1 MAQYLKHSLSLL
13 IVLAGCTC
21 APKAP
26 VRLPVVAPVSTEQNT
41 IEQAAFTE
49 SVRAIQQP
57 LPVAVK
63 EASIE
68 EEAEL
73 LVPPLAEPLPD
84 AGLTIEVLEQ
94 MALANNPAVGQAA
107 ARVRSLRGKYVQ
119 VGLPPNPSIGYAASE
134 VGQEGTAGQQGAF
147 VGQDFIGGGKLA
159 KNREIVAA
167 EIEKAEQKLAATRIR
182 VSTDVR
188 MSYYRALVAQQRVE
202 LATSLVELMGEAVQA
217 SKELL
222 EAEEIPKAGLL
233 QTEVEQQTAEIV
245 LRNAENEVSAAWQ
258 QLSAVIGDLAMPPQK
273 LVGDPKI
280 LPDKLVWEATLGR
293 ITTLSPEM
301 AAAVAELSRSRRA
314 LNRAFAEPVP
324 DLNTQFMVQ
333 YDNSTNYTIGGI
345 QVGIPLP
352 LWNKNQGG
360 IRQAHAEIS
369 VASQNIDRVALD
381 LQNRLAT
388 TFRDYSNARSQAEMY
403 SANILPRAEQTFDLV
418 RLGYSQGEVGY
429 LDLLTAQRTYA
440 HANLA
445 YLDALDALWQNHVK
459 IEGLLLTD
467 SLASQLE

>member
-1 MAQYLKHSLSLL
+1 MTQNIKLSLSLL
-13 IVLAGCTC
+13 VLLAGCAS
-21 APKAP
+21 APQGP
-26 VRLPVVAPVSTEQNT
+26 VPLPAVAPISTEQT
-41 IEQAAFTE
+41 SFEQATFTE
-49 SVRAIQQP
+49 SLPAIQQP
-57 LPVAVK
+57 ASVAVK
-63 EASIE
+63 QASME

-94 MALANNPAVGQAA
+94 MALANNPSIGHAA

-119 VGLPPNPSIGYAASE
+119 VGLPPNPSVGYAASE
-134 VGQEGTAGQQGAF
+134 VGQEGLAGQQGAF
-147 VGQDFIGGGKLA
+147 VGQDFIGGGKLE
-159 KNREIVAA
+159 KNRAIVAA
-167 EIEKAEQKLAATRIR
+167 EIDKAEQALAATRIR

-202 LATSLVELMGEAVQA
+202 LATSLVELMGQAVQA
-217 SKELL
+217 SQDLL

-233 QTEVEQQTAEIV
+233 QTEVELQTVEIV

-258 QLSAVIGDLAMPPQK
+258 QLSAVIGDLALPPQK
-273 LVGDPKI
+273 LAGDPKL
-280 LPDKLVWEATLGR
+280 LPDELVWEETLGR

-314 LNRAFAEPVP
+314 LNRAYAEPVP

-333 YDNSTNYTIGGI
+333 YDDSTNFTVGGI

-360 IRQAHAEIS
+360 IRQAQAEIS

-388 TFRDYSNARSQAEMY
+388 TFRDYANARSQAQMY
-403 SANILPRAEQTFDLV
+403 SANILPRAAQTFDLV
-418 RLGYSQGEVGY
+418 RIGYSQGEVGY
-429 LDLLTAQRTYA
+429 LDLLTAERTYA
-440 HANLA
+440 QTNLA
-445 YLDALDALWQNHVK
+445 YLDALDALWQSHVK
-459 IEGLLLTD
+459 IDGLLLTE
-467 SLASQLE
+467 SLATPPE